1 MSSSPGRGR
10 EPREGL
16 LDLVHEIG
24 VVTRPDASLPPE
36 QRLRRSMQAYF
47 DLVERR
53 AAEYRQIYRLEIG
66 ADPELRA
73 LVGVSLERQAE
84 RLLALLAPDVRAR
97 EMVRFAVHGWF
108 RFLIDA
114 CLRWLDTR
122 AVDREALCDM
132 CVDTLFSA
140 VASATRAGT
149 AEDY

>member
-1 MSSSPGRGR
+1 
-10 EPREGL
+10 
-16 LDLVHEIG
+16 
-24 VVTRPDASLPPE
+24 
-36 QRLRRSMQAYF
+36 
-47 DLVERR
+47 
-53 AAEYRQIYRLEIG
+53 
-66 ADPELRA
+66 
-73 LVGVSLERQAE
+73 
-84 RLLALLAPDVRAR
+84 
-97 EMVRFAVHGWF
+97 MVRFAVHGWF

>member
-73 LVGVSLERQAE
+73 LSASRWS
-84 RLLALLAPDVRAR
+84 AR
-97 EMVRFAVHGWF
+97 PS
-108 RFLIDA
+108 A
-114 CLRWLDTR
+114 CWRCWRPTSGRGRW
-122 AVDREALCDM
+122 
-132 CVDTLFSA
+132 SA
-140 VASATRAGT
+140 SPFTGGSGS
-149 AEDY
+149 